1 MNAKSLGGCSIA
13 KEQQMSY
20 QYRLEEVDPKKTAEI
35 KKKKEDDE
43 RKKRD
48 AYTDAEDRENPQSP
62 PAQQM

>member
-1 MNAKSLGGCSIA
+1 
-13 KEQQMSY
+13 MSY